1 MNAASLARTPTP
13 AAPNAN
19 PVPLEAARSKDTSQP
34 STKGDRS
41 KSVFREDDGI
51 PEMFRAKLQD
61 CKAFNIVDL
70 QR

>member
-19 PVPLEAARSKDTSQP
+19 PVPLEAAQP